1 MKDFCFKGIIALLVT
16 GLLYSCVTG
25 DIEPDPLE
33 SVEPEIQSQEPPLV
47 EPDKPDGSV
56 LRASFAGGRA
66 TKTDFGRFTTS
77 ASYAEIYWSEN
88 DSINVFYPVQS
99 YAESCKYVTTQ
110 SGPVADFVNQSQVAP
125 SGSSFLGL
133 YPYTR
138 SASADI
144 SRSTIQTILPAS
156 QLAYPGKFDPA
167 ALLAVA
173 SSQSADE
180 MAFYNV
186 CSGLCFTLKEGGK
199 YSRIDFRG
207 GSNEEVAGAI
217 SISLSDPTAPI
228 ATEAQGSVKKV
239 EIRPAEGDTFAA
251 GTQYYIML
259 KPAEF
264 KNGFSLDFY
273 TPGANSAT
281 LTQTCTSFVV
291 FSRGVFARIP
301 EVDSPGKLSR
311 IRDGVDL
318 AQDGETANCYVVS
331 KAGSY
336 KFPLVMGNDPEHTL
350 SDISKVTVLWETDNT
365 SSTQR
370 VGSIVRDISCNSNYV
385 YFNTPSTLK
394 NGNAVIAAWRR
405 VEGKDTIVWSWHIW
419 VCKDYDPEASA
430 QTLKRK
436 SKPMLDRNLGA
447 LSSSATSPL
456 SNGFFYQWG
465 RKDPFPGAIESY
477 VAADGGAG
485 TYMST
490 TAGALKLE
498 PAVNSTRTV
507 TVDYAI
513 AHPDVFITSTD
524 GYWLPASINVLWG
537 VDSKYQDGKI
547 TERVYKSLY
556 DPCPP
561 GWKVPRARVM
571 NGTQH
576 VVSQETWSGYEP
588 AEYRW
593 EAYGRGIYLPATQ
606 GEAWYPNNGYITKEG
621 RVIMVGQY
629 CCYWSCDPYSGGLSF
644 AMQLLKDMGGR
655 LLFNPIQYGK
665 VTGEGHS
672 VRCIK
677 AD

>member
-1 MKDFCFKGIIALLVT
+1 MGYIALLVT

-25 DIEPDPLE
+25 DLEPKSLE
-33 SVEPEIQSQEPPLV
+33 TQEPQIQSQEPQIA
-47 EPDKPDGSV
+47 EPEEPDGSV

-99 YAESCKYVTTQ
+99 YAESCKYVTSQ

-133 YPYTR
+133 YPYTQ

-144 SRSTIQTILPAS
+144 SRSTIQTILPSS
-156 QLAYPGKFDPA
+156 QLAYPGKFDPS

-173 SSQSADE
+173 SSPSADE

-186 CSGLCFTLKEGGK
+186 CGGLCFTLKDGGK

-207 GSNEEVAGAI
+207 GSNEDVAGAI
-217 SISLSDPTAPI
+217 SISLSDPTAPV
-228 ATEAQGSVKKV
+228 ATAAQGSVKKV
-239 EIRPAEGDTFAA
+239 ELRPAEGDTFAA

-259 KPAEF
+259 KPSEF

-311 IRDGVDL
+311 IRDGIDL
-318 AQDGETANCYVVS
+318 AEDGETANCYVVS

-336 KFPLVMGNDPEHTL
+336 KFPLVKGNDPEHTL
-350 SDISKVTVLWETDNT
+350 SEISKVTVLWETDNT
-365 SSTQR
+365 SASQT
-370 VGSIVRDISCNSNYV
+370 VGSIIKDVTNNSRYV

-394 NGNAVIAAWRR
+394 NGNAVIAAWRK
-405 VEGKDTIVWSWHIW
+405 VGGKDTIVWSWHIW
-419 VCKDYDPEASA
+419 VCKDFDPDASA
-430 QTLKRK
+430 QTLRRK
-436 SKPMLDRNLGA
+436 PKPMMDRNLGA
-447 LSSSATSPL
+447 LSNSATSPL

-490 TAGALKLE
+490 TGGTLKLE
-498 PAVNSTRTV
+498 PAVNSTRSV
-507 TVDYAI
+507 TVDYVI
-513 AHPDVFITSTD
+513 AHPDVFITSTE
-524 GYWLPASINVLWG
+524 GYWLPTPDNTLWG
-537 VDSKYQDGKI
+537 VESKYQGGQI
-547 TERVYKSLY
+547 TETVYKSLY

-561 GWKVPRARVM
+561 GWKVPRAHVM

-576 VVSQETWSGYEP
+576 VESQEAWSGLSST
-588 AEYRW
+588 EYRW
-593 EAYGRGIYLPATQ
+593 EAYGRGIYLPTTQ

-621 RVIMVGQY
+621 KVIMVGQY
-629 CCYWSCDPYSGGLSF
+629 CCYWSCDPYGGGLSF
-644 AMQLLKDMGGR
+644 AMQLLRDMGGR

-665 VTGEGHS
+665 VNGEGHS

-677 AD
+677 EK

>member
-1 MKDFCFKGIIALLVT
+1 MGYIALLVT

-25 DIEPDPLE
+25 DLEPKSLE
-33 SVEPEIQSQEPPLV
+33 PQKPQVQSQEHQIA
-47 EPDKPDGSV
+47 EPEEPDGSV

-77 ASYAEIYWSEN
+77 ESYAEIYWSEN
-88 DSINVFYPVQS
+88 DSIIVFYPVQS
-99 YAESCKYVTTQ
+99 YAESCKYVTSQ

-133 YPYTR
+133 YPYTQ
-138 SASADI
+138 SATADI
-144 SRSTIQTILPAS
+144 SRSTIQTILPSS
-156 QLAYPGKFDPA
+156 QLAYPGKFDPT

-173 SSQSADE
+173 SSTSADE

-186 CSGLCFTLKEGGK
+186 CSGLCFTLKDGGK

-207 GSNEEVAGAI
+207 GSNEDVAGAI
-217 SISLSDPTAPI
+217 SISLSDPTAPV
-228 ATEAQGSVKKV
+228 ATAAQGSVKKV
-239 EIRPAEGDTFAA
+239 ELRPAEGDTFAA

-259 KPAEF
+259 KPSEF

-311 IRDGVDL
+311 IRDGIDL
-318 AQDGETANCYVVS
+318 AEDGETANCYVVS

-336 KFPLVMGNDPEHTL
+336 KFPLVKGNDPEHTL
-350 SDISKVTVLWETDNT
+350 SEISKVTVLWETDNT
-365 SSTQR
+365 SASQT
-370 VGSIVRDISCNSNYV
+370 VGSIVKDVTNNSRYV

-394 NGNAVIAAWRR
+394 NGNAVIAAWRK
-405 VEGKDTIVWSWHIW
+405 VGGKDTIVWSWHIW
-419 VCKDYDPEASA
+419 VCKDFDPDASA
-430 QTLKRK
+430 QTLRRK
-436 SKPMLDRNLGA
+436 PKPMMDRNLGA
-447 LSSSATSPL
+447 LSNSATSPL

-490 TAGALKLE
+490 TGGTLKLE
-498 PAVNSTRTV
+498 PAVNSTRSV
-507 TVDYAI
+507 TVDYVI
-513 AHPDVFITSTD
+513 AHPDVFITSTE
-524 GYWLPASINVLWG
+524 GYWLPTPDNTLWG
-537 VDSKYQDGKI
+537 VESKYQGGQI
-547 TERVYKSLY
+547 TEKNYKSLY

-561 GWKVPRARVM
+561 GWKVPRAHVM

-576 VVSQETWSGYEP
+576 VESQEAWSGLSSS
-588 AEYRW
+588 EYRW
-593 EAYGRGIYLPATQ
+593 EAYGRGIYLPTTQ

-621 RVIMVGQY
+621 KVIMVGQY
-629 CCYWSCDPYSGGLSF
+629 CCYWSCDPYGGGLSF
-644 AMQLLKDMGGR
+644 AMQLLRDMGGR

-665 VTGEGHS
+665 VNGEGHS

>member
-1 MKDFCFKGIIALLVT
+1 MGYIALLVT

-25 DIEPDPLE
+25 DLEPKSLE
-33 SVEPEIQSQEPPLV
+33 PQEPQIQSQEHQIAGP
-47 EPDKPDGSV
+47 EEPDGSV

-77 ASYAEIYWSEN
+77 ESYAEIYWSEN
-88 DSINVFYPVQS
+88 DSINAFYPVKS
-99 YAESCKYVTTQ
+99 YAESCKYVTSQ

-133 YPYTR
+133 YPYTQ

-144 SRSTIQTILPAS
+144 SRSTIQTILPSS
-156 QLAYPGKFDPA
+156 QLAYPGKFDPT

-173 SSQSADE
+173 SSTSADE

-186 CSGLCFTLKEGGK
+186 CSGLCFTLKDGGK

-207 GSNEEVAGAI
+207 GSNEDVAGAI
-217 SISLSDPTAPI
+217 SISLSDPTAPV
-228 ATEAQGSVKKV
+228 ATSITQGSEKKI
-239 EIRPAEGDTFAA
+239 ELRPAEGDTFAA

-259 KPAEF
+259 KPDEF

-291 FSRGVFARIP
+291 FGRGVFARIH
-301 EVDSPGKLSR
+301 EVDSPGKLSC
-311 IRDGVDL
+311 IRDGIDL
-318 AQDGETANCYVVS
+318 AEDGETANCYVVS

-336 KFPLVMGNDPEHTL
+336 KFPLVMGNNPEHTL
-350 SDISKVTVLWETDNT
+350 SEISKVTVLWETDNT
-365 SSTQR
+365 SASQT
-370 VGSIVRDISCNSNYV
+370 VGSIVKDVTNNSRYV

-394 NGNAVIAAWRR
+394 NGNAVIAAWRK
-405 VEGKDTIVWSWHIW
+405 VGGKDTIVWSWHIW
-419 VCKDYDPEASA
+419 VCKDFDPDASA
-430 QTLKRK
+430 QTLRRK
-436 SKPMLDRNLGA
+436 PKPMMDRNLGA
-447 LSSSATSPL
+447 LSNSATSPL

-498 PAVNSTRTV
+498 PAVNSTRSV
-507 TVDYAI
+507 TVDYVI
-513 AHPDVFITSTD
+513 AHPDVFITSTE
-524 GYWLPASINVLWG
+524 GYWLPSAINTLWG
-537 VDSKYQDGKI
+537 VESKYQGGQI
-547 TERVYKSLY
+547 TEKVYKSLH

-561 GWKVPRARVM
+561 GWKVPRAHVM

-576 VVSQETWSGYEP
+576 VESQEAWSGLSST
-588 AEYRW
+588 EYRW
-593 EAYGRGIYLPATQ
+593 EAYGRGIYLPTTQ
-606 GEAWYPNNGYITKEG
+606 GETWYPNNGYITKEG
-621 RVIMVGQY
+621 KVIMVGQY
-629 CCYWSCDPYSGGLSF
+629 CCYWSCDPYGGGLSF
-644 AMQLLKDMGGR
+644 AMQLLRDMGGR

-665 VTGEGHS
+665 VNGEGHS
-672 VRCIK
+672 VRCIR
-677 AD
+677 DN

>member
-1 MKDFCFKGIIALLVT
+1 MGYIALLVT

-25 DIEPDPLE
+25 DLEPKSLE
-33 SVEPEIQSQEPPLV
+33 PQEPEIQSQEHQIA
-47 EPDKPDGSV
+47 ESEEPDGSV

-88 DSINVFYPVQS
+88 DSIIVFYFFFS
-99 YAESCKYVTTQ
+99 YAESCKYVTSQ

-144 SRSTIQTILPAS
+144 SRSTIQTILPSS
-156 QLAYPGKFDPA
+156 QLAYPGKFDPT

-173 SSQSADE
+173 SSTSADE

-186 CSGLCFTLKEGGK
+186 CSGLCFTLKDGGK
-199 YSRIDFRG
+199 YSRINFRG
-207 GSNEEVAGAI
+207 GSNEDVAGAI
-217 SISLSDPTAPI
+217 SISLSDPTAPV
-228 ATEAQGSVKKV
+228 ATAAQGSVKKV
-239 EIRPAEGDTFAA
+239 ELRPAEGDTFAA

-259 KPAEF
+259 KPSEF

-311 IRDGVDL
+311 IRDGIDL
-318 AQDGETANCYVVS
+318 AEDGETANCYVVS

-336 KFPLVMGNDPEHTL
+336 KFPLVKGNDPEHTL
-350 SDISKVTVLWETDNT
+350 SEISKVTVLWETDNT
-365 SSTQR
+365 SASQT
-370 VGSIVRDISCNSNYV
+370 VGSIVKDVTNNSRYV

-394 NGNAVIAAWRR
+394 NGNAVIAAWRK
-405 VEGKDTIVWSWHIW
+405 VGGKDTIVWSWHIW
-419 VCKDYDPEASA
+419 VCKDFDPDASA
-430 QTLKRK
+430 QTLRRK
-436 SKPMLDRNLGA
+436 PKPMMDRNLGA
-447 LSSSATSPL
+447 LSNSATSPL

-490 TAGALKLE
+490 TAGTLKLE
-498 PAVNSTRTV
+498 PAVNSTRSV
-507 TVDYAI
+507 TVVYVT
-513 AHPDVFITSTD
+513 AHPDVFITSTE
-524 GYWLPASINVLWG
+524 GYWLPSSINTLWG
-537 VDSKYQDGKI
+537 VESKYQGGQI
-547 TERVYKSLY
+547 TEKVYKSLY

-561 GWKVPRARVM
+561 GWKVPRAHVM

-576 VVSQETWSGYEP
+576 VESQEAWSGLSST
-588 AEYRW
+588 EYRW
-593 EAYGRGIYLPATQ
+593 EAYGQGIYLPTTQ

-621 RVIMVGQY
+621 KVIMVGQY
-629 CCYWSCDPYSGGLSF
+629 CCYWSCDPYGGGLSF
-644 AMQLLKDMGGR
+644 AMQLLRDMGGR

-665 VTGEGHS
+665 VNGEGHS

-677 AD
+677 EN

>member
-1 MKDFCFKGIIALLVT
+1 MKDFCFMGYIALLVT

-25 DIEPDPLE
+25 DLEPKSLE
-33 SVEPEIQSQEPPLV
+33 PQKPQVQSQEHQIA
-47 EPDKPDGSV
+47 EPEEPDGSV

-99 YAESCKYVTTQ
+99 YAESCKYVTSQ

-133 YPYTR
+133 YPYTQ
-138 SASADI
+138 SANADI
-144 SRSTIQTILPAS
+144 SRSTIQTILPSS
-156 QLAYPGKFDPA
+156 QLAYPGKFDPS

-173 SSQSADE
+173 SSPSADE

-186 CSGLCFTLKEGGK
+186 CGGLCFTLKDGGK

-207 GSNEEVAGAI
+207 GSNEDVAGAI
-217 SISLSDPTAPI
+217 SISLSDPTAPV
-228 ATEAQGSVKKV
+228 ATAAQGSVKKV
-239 EIRPAEGDTFAA
+239 ELRPAEGDTFAA

-259 KPAEF
+259 KPSEF

-311 IRDGVDL
+311 IRDGIDL
-318 AQDGETANCYVVS
+318 AEDGETANCYVVS

-350 SDISKVTVLWETDNT
+350 SEISKVTVLWETDNT
-365 SSTQR
+365 SASQT
-370 VGSIVRDISCNSNYV
+370 VGSIVKDVTNNSRYV

-394 NGNAVIAAWRR
+394 NGNAVIAAWRK
-405 VEGKDTIVWSWHIW
+405 VGGKDTIVWSWHIW
-419 VCKDYDPEASA
+419 VCKDFDPDASA
-430 QTLKRK
+430 QTLRRK
-436 SKPMLDRNLGA
+436 PKPMMDRNLGA
-447 LSSSATSPL
+447 LSNSATSPL

-485 TYMST
+485 TYMT
-490 TAGALKLE
+490 TTGGTLKLE
-498 PAVNSTRTV
+498 PAVNSTRSV
-507 TVDYAI
+507 TVDYVI
-513 AHPDVFITSTD
+513 AHPDVFITSTE
-524 GYWLPASINVLWG
+524 GYWLPTPDNTLWG
-537 VDSKYQDGKI
+537 VESKYQGGQI
-547 TERVYKSLY
+547 TEKNYKSLY

-561 GWKVPRARVM
+561 GWKVPRAHVM

-576 VVSQETWSGYEP
+576 VELQEAWSGLSST
-588 AEYRW
+588 EYRW
-593 EAYGRGIYLPATQ
+593 EAYGRGIYLPTTQ

-621 RVIMVGQY
+621 KVIMVGQY
-629 CCYWSCDPYSGGLSF
+629 CCYWSCDPYGGGLSF
-644 AMQLLKDMGGR
+644 AMQLLRDMGGR

-665 VTGEGHS
+665 VNGEGHS

>member
-1 MKDFCFKGIIALLVT
+1 MGYIALLVT

-25 DIEPDPLE
+25 DLEPKSLE
-33 SVEPEIQSQEPPLV
+33 TQEPQIQSQEPQIA
-47 EPDKPDGSV
+47 EAEEPDGSV

-99 YAESCKYVTTQ
+99 YAESCKYVTSE
-110 SGPVADFVNQSQVAP
+110 SGPVAVFVNQSQVAP

-133 YPYTR
+133 YPYTQ

-144 SRSTIQTILPAS
+144 SRSTIQTILPSS
-156 QLAYPGKFDPA
+156 QLAYPGKFDPT

-173 SSQSADE
+173 SSTSADE

-186 CSGLCFTLKEGGK
+186 CSGLCFTLKDGGK

-207 GSNEEVAGAI
+207 GSNEDVAGAI
-217 SISLSDPTAPI
+217 SISLSDPTAPV
-228 ATEAQGSVKKV
+228 ATAAQGSVKKV
-239 EIRPAEGDTFAA
+239 ELRPAEGDTFAA

-259 KPAEF
+259 KPSEF

-311 IRDGVDL
+311 IRDGIDL
-318 AQDGETANCYVVS
+318 AEDGETANCYVVS

-350 SDISKVTVLWETDNT
+350 SEISKVTVLWETDNT
-365 SSTQR
+365 SASQT
-370 VGSIVRDISCNSNYV
+370 VGSIIKDVTNNSRYV

-394 NGNAVIAAWRR
+394 NGNAVIAAWRK
-405 VEGKDTIVWSWHIW
+405 VGGKDTIVWSWHIW
-419 VCKDYDPEASA
+419 VCKDFDPDASA
-430 QTLKRK
+430 QTLRRK
-436 SKPMLDRNLGA
+436 PKPMMDRNLGA
-447 LSSSATSPL
+447 LSNSATSPL

-490 TAGALKLE
+490 TVGALKLE
-498 PAVNSTRTV
+498 PAVNSTRSV
-507 TVDYAI
+507 TVDYVI
-513 AHPDVFITSTD
+513 AHPDVFITSTE
-524 GYWLPASINVLWG
+524 GYWLPSSINTLWG
-537 VDSKYQDGKI
+537 VESNYQGGQI
-547 TERVYKSLY
+547 TEKVYKSLY

-561 GWKVPRARVM
+561 GWKVPRAHVM

-576 VVSQETWSGYEP
+576 VESQEAWSGLSST
-588 AEYRW
+588 EYRW
-593 EAYGRGIYLPATQ
+593 EAYGRGIYLPTTQ
-606 GEAWYPNNGYITKEG
+606 GDTWYPNNGYITKEG
-621 RVIMVGQY
+621 KVIMVGQY
-629 CCYWSCDPYSGGLSF
+629 CCYWSCDPYGGGLSF

-665 VTGEGHS
+665 VNGEGHS

>member
-1 MKDFCFKGIIALLVT
+1 MGYIALLVT

-25 DIEPDPLE
+25 DLEPKSLE
-33 SVEPEIQSQEPPLV
+33 PQKPQVQSQEHQIA
-47 EPDKPDGSV
+47 EPEEPDGSV

-77 ASYAEIYWSEN
+77 ESYAEIYWSEN
-88 DSINVFYPVQS
+88 DSIIVFYPVQS
-99 YAESCKYVTTQ
+99 YAESCKYVTSQ

-133 YPYTR
+133 YPYTQ

-144 SRSTIQTILPAS
+144 SRSTIQTILPSS
-156 QLAYPGKFDPA
+156 QLAYPGKFDPS

-173 SSQSADE
+173 SSPSADE

-186 CSGLCFTLKEGGK
+186 CGGLCFTLKDGGK

-207 GSNEEVAGAI
+207 GSNEDVAGAI
-217 SISLSDPTAPI
+217 SISLSDPTAPV
-228 ATEAQGSVKKV
+228 ATAAQGSVKKV
-239 EIRPAEGDTFAA
+239 ELRPAEGDTFAA

-259 KPAEF
+259 KPSEF

-311 IRDGVDL
+311 IRDGIDL
-318 AQDGETANCYVVS
+318 AEDGETANCYVVS

-336 KFPLVMGNDPEHTL
+336 KFPLVKGNDPEHTL
-350 SDISKVTVLWETDNT
+350 SEISKVTVLWETDNT
-365 SSTQR
+365 SASQT
-370 VGSIVRDISCNSNYV
+370 VGSIIKDVTNNSRYV

-394 NGNAVIAAWRR
+394 NGNAVIAAWRK
-405 VEGKDTIVWSWHIW
+405 VGGKDTIVWSWHIW
-419 VCKDYDPEASA
+419 VCKDFDPDASA
-430 QTLKRK
+430 QTLRRK
-436 SKPMLDRNLGA
+436 PKPMMDRNLGA
-447 LSSSATSPL
+447 LSNSATSPL

-490 TAGALKLE
+490 TGGTLKLE
-498 PAVNSTRTV
+498 PAVNSTRSV
-507 TVDYAI
+507 TVDYVI
-513 AHPDVFITSTD
+513 AHPDVFITSTE
-524 GYWLPASINVLWG
+524 GYWLPTPDNTLWG
-537 VDSKYQDGKI
+537 VESKYQGGQI
-547 TERVYKSLY
+547 TEKNYKSLY

-561 GWKVPRARVM
+561 GWKVPRAHVM

-576 VVSQETWSGYEP
+576 VELQEAWSGLSST
-588 AEYRW
+588 EYRW
-593 EAYGRGIYLPATQ
+593 EAYGRGIYLPTTQ

-621 RVIMVGQY
+621 KVIMVGQY
-629 CCYWSCDPYSGGLSF
+629 CCYWSCDPYGGGLSF
-644 AMQLLKDMGGR
+644 AMQLLRDMGGR

-665 VTGEGHS
+665 VNGEGHS

>member
-1 MKDFCFKGIIALLVT
+1 MKDFCFMGYIALLVT

-25 DIEPDPLE
+25 DLEPKSLE
-33 SVEPEIQSQEPPLV
+33 PQKPQVQSQEHQIA
-47 EPDKPDGSV
+47 EPEEPDGSV

-99 YAESCKYVTTQ
+99 YAESCKYVTSQ

-133 YPYTR
+133 YPYTQ

-144 SRSTIQTILPAS
+144 SRSTIQTILPSS
-156 QLAYPGKFDPA
+156 QLAYPGKFDPS

-173 SSQSADE
+173 SSPSADE

-186 CSGLCFTLKEGGK
+186 CGGLCFTLKDGGK

-207 GSNEEVAGAI
+207 GSNEDVAGAI
-217 SISLSDPTAPI
+217 SISLSDPTAPV
-228 ATEAQGSVKKV
+228 ATAAQGSVKKV
-239 EIRPAEGDTFAA
+239 ELRPAEGDTFAA

-259 KPAEF
+259 KPSEF

-311 IRDGVDL
+311 IRDGIDL
-318 AQDGETANCYVVS
+318 AEDGETANCYVVS

-350 SDISKVTVLWETDNT
+350 SEISKVTVLWETDNT
-365 SSTQR
+365 SASQT
-370 VGSIVRDISCNSNYV
+370 VGSIIKDVTNNSRYV

-394 NGNAVIAAWRR
+394 NGNAVIAAWRK
-405 VEGKDTIVWSWHIW
+405 VGGKDTIVWSWHIW
-419 VCKDYDPEASA
+419 VCKDFDPDASA
-430 QTLKRK
+430 QTLRRK
-436 SKPMLDRNLGA
+436 PKPMMDRNLGA
-447 LSSSATSPL
+447 LSNSATSPL

-490 TAGALKLE
+490 TGGTLKLE
-498 PAVNSTRTV
+498 PAVNSTRSV
-507 TVDYAI
+507 TVDYVI
-513 AHPDVFITSTD
+513 AHPDVFITSTE
-524 GYWLPASINVLWG
+524 GYWLPTPDNTLWG
-537 VDSKYQDGKI
+537 VESKYQGGQI
-547 TERVYKSLY
+547 TEKNYKSLY

-561 GWKVPRARVM
+561 GWKVPRAHVM

-576 VVSQETWSGYEP
+576 VELQEAWSGLSST
-588 AEYRW
+588 EYRW
-593 EAYGRGIYLPATQ
+593 EAYGRGIYLPTTQ

-621 RVIMVGQY
+621 KVIMVGQY
-629 CCYWSCDPYSGGLSF
+629 CCYWSCDPYGGGLSF
-644 AMQLLKDMGGR
+644 AMQLLRDMGGR

-665 VTGEGHS
+665 VNGEGHS

>member
-1 MKDFCFKGIIALLVT
+1 MGYIALLVT

-25 DIEPDPLE
+25 DLEPKSLE
-33 SVEPEIQSQEPPLV
+33 TQEPEIQSQEHQIAGP
-47 EPDKPDGSV
+47 EEPDGSV

-77 ASYAEIYWSEN
+77 ESYAEIYWSEN

-99 YAESCKYVTTQ
+99 YAESCKYVTSQ

-133 YPYTR
+133 YPYTQ

-144 SRSTIQTILPAS
+144 SRSTIQTILPSS
-156 QLAYPGKFDPA
+156 QLAYPGKFDPT

-173 SSQSADE
+173 SSTSADE

-186 CSGLCFTLKEGGK
+186 CSGLCFTLKDGGK

-207 GSNEEVAGAI
+207 GSNEDVAGAI
-217 SISLSDPTAPI
+217 SISLSDPTAPV
-228 ATEAQGSVKKV
+228 ATAAQGSVKKV
-239 EIRPAEGDTFAA
+239 ELRPAEGDTFAA

-259 KPAEF
+259 KPDEF

-311 IRDGVDL
+311 IRDGIDL
-318 AQDGETANCYVVS
+318 AEDGETANCYVVS
-331 KAGSY
+331 KSGSY

-350 SDISKVTVLWETDNT
+350 SEISKVTVLWETDNT
-365 SSTQR
+365 SASQT
-370 VGSIVRDISCNSNYV
+370 VGSIVKDVTNNSRYV

-394 NGNAVIAAWRR
+394 NGNAVIAAWRK
-405 VEGKDTIVWSWHIW
+405 VGGKDTIVWSWHIW
-419 VCKDYDPEASA
+419 VCKDFDPDASA
-430 QTLKRK
+430 QTLRRK
-436 SKPMLDRNLGA
+436 PKPMMDRNLGA

-490 TAGALKLE
+490 TGGTLKLE
-498 PAVNSTRTV
+498 PAVNSTRSV
-507 TVDYAI
+507 TVDYVI
-513 AHPDVFITSTD
+513 AHPNVFITSSD
-524 GYWLPASINVLWG
+524 GIWLPTPDNTLWG
-537 VDSKYQDGKI
+537 VESKYQGGQI
-547 TERVYKSLY
+547 TETVYKSLY

-576 VVSQETWSGYEP
+576 VESQEAWSGFSST
-588 AEYRW
+588 EYRW
-593 EAYGRGIYLPATQ
+593 EAYGRGIYLPTTQ
-606 GEAWYPNNGYITKEG
+606 GEAWYPNNGYISKEG
-621 RVIMVGQY
+621 KVIMVGQF
-629 CCYWSCDPYSGGLSF
+629 CCYWSCDPYGGGVSF
-644 AMQLLKDMGGR
+644 AMQLLKDMAGT
-655 LLFNPIQYGK
+655 LQFNPIQHGK
-665 VTGEGHS
+665 VNGEGHS

-677 AD
+677 DN

>member
-1 MKDFCFKGIIALLVT
+1 MGYIALLVT

-25 DIEPDPLE
+25 DLEPKSLE
-33 SVEPEIQSQEPPLV
+33 PQKPQVQSQEHQIA
-47 EPDKPDGSV
+47 EPEEPDGSV

-77 ASYAEIYWSEN
+77 ESYAEIYWSEN
-88 DSINVFYPVQS
+88 DSIIVFYPVQS
-99 YAESCKYVTTQ
+99 YAESCKYVTSQ
-110 SGPVADFVNQSQVAP
+110 SGPVADYVNQSQVAP

-133 YPYTR
+133 YPYTQ

-144 SRSTIQTILPAS
+144 SRSTIQTILPSS
-156 QLAYPGKFDPA
+156 QLAYPGKFDPS

-173 SSQSADE
+173 SSPSADE

-186 CSGLCFTLKEGGK
+186 CGGLCFTLKDGGK

-207 GSNEEVAGAI
+207 GSNEDVAGAI
-217 SISLSDPTAPI
+217 SISLSDPTAPV
-228 ATEAQGSVKKV
+228 ATAAQGSVKKV
-239 EIRPAEGDTFAA
+239 ELRPAEGDTFAA

-259 KPAEF
+259 KPSEF

-311 IRDGVDL
+311 IRDGIDL
-318 AQDGETANCYVVS
+318 AEDGETANCYVVS

-336 KFPLVMGNDPEHTL
+336 KFPLVKGNDPEHTL
-350 SDISKVTVLWETDNT
+350 SEISKVTVLWETDNT
-365 SSTQR
+365 SASQT
-370 VGSIVRDISCNSNYV
+370 VGSIIKDVTNNSRYV

-394 NGNAVIAAWRR
+394 NGNAVIAAWRK
-405 VEGKDTIVWSWHIW
+405 VGGKDTIVWSWHIW
-419 VCKDYDPEASA
+419 VCKDFDPDASA
-430 QTLKRK
+430 QTLRRK
-436 SKPMLDRNLGA
+436 PKPMMDRNLGA
-447 LSSSATSPL
+447 LSNSATSPL

-490 TAGALKLE
+490 TGGTLKLE
-498 PAVNSTRTV
+498 PAVNSTRSV
-507 TVDYAI
+507 TVDYVI
-513 AHPDVFITSTD
+513 AHPDVFITSTE
-524 GYWLPASINVLWG
+524 GYWLPTPDNTLWG
-537 VDSKYQDGKI
+537 VESKYQGGQI
-547 TERVYKSLY
+547 TETVYKSLY

-561 GWKVPRARVM
+561 GWKVPRAHVM

-576 VVSQETWSGYEP
+576 VELQEAWSGLSS

-593 EAYGRGIYLPATQ
+593 EAYGRGIYLPTTQ

-621 RVIMVGQY
+621 KVIMVGQY
-629 CCYWSCDPYSGGLSF
+629 CCYWSCDPYGGGLSF
-644 AMQLLKDMGGR
+644 AMQLLRDMGGR

-665 VTGEGHS
+665 VNGEGHS

>member
-1 MKDFCFKGIIALLVT
+1 MKDFCFMGYIALLVT

-25 DIEPDPLE
+25 DLEPKSLE
-33 SVEPEIQSQEPPLV
+33 PQKPQVQSQEHQIA
-47 EPDKPDGSV
+47 EPEEPDGSV

-99 YAESCKYVTTQ
+99 YAESCKYVTSQ

-133 YPYTR
+133 YPYTQ

-144 SRSTIQTILPAS
+144 SRSTIQTILPSS
-156 QLAYPGKFDPA
+156 QLAYPGKFDPS

-173 SSQSADE
+173 SSPSADE

-186 CSGLCFTLKEGGK
+186 CGGLCFTLKDGGK

-207 GSNEEVAGAI
+207 GSNEDVAGAI
-217 SISLSDPTAPI
+217 SISLSDPTAPV
-228 ATEAQGSVKKV
+228 ATAAQGSVKKV
-239 EIRPAEGDTFAA
+239 ELRPAEGDTFAA

-259 KPAEF
+259 KPSEF

-311 IRDGVDL
+311 IRDGIDL
-318 AQDGETANCYVVS
+318 AEDGETANCYVVS

-350 SDISKVTVLWETDNT
+350 SEISKVTVLWETDNT
-365 SSTQR
+365 SASQT
-370 VGSIVRDISCNSNYV
+370 VGSIVKDVTNNSRYV

-394 NGNAVIAAWRR
+394 NGNAVIAAWRK
-405 VEGKDTIVWSWHIW
+405 VGGKDTIVWSWHIW
-419 VCKDYDPEASA
+419 VCKDFDPDASA
-430 QTLKRK
+430 QTLRRK
-436 SKPMLDRNLGA
+436 PKPMMDRNLGA
-447 LSSSATSPL
+447 LSNSATSPL

-490 TAGALKLE
+490 TGGTLKLE
-498 PAVNSTRTV
+498 PAVNSTRSV
-507 TVDYAI
+507 TVDYVI
-513 AHPDVFITSTD
+513 AHPDVFITSTE
-524 GYWLPASINVLWG
+524 GYWLPTPDNTLWG
-537 VDSKYQDGKI
+537 VESKYQGGQI
-547 TERVYKSLY
+547 TEKNYKSLY

-561 GWKVPRARVM
+561 GWKVPRAHVM

-576 VVSQETWSGYEP
+576 VELQEAWSGLSST
-588 AEYRW
+588 EYRW
-593 EAYGRGIYLPATQ
+593 EAYGRGIYLPTTQ

-621 RVIMVGQY
+621 KVIMVGQY
-629 CCYWSCDPYSGGLSF
+629 CCYWSCDPYGGGLSF
-644 AMQLLKDMGGR
+644 AMQLLRDMGGR

-665 VTGEGHS
+665 VNGEGHS

>member
-1 MKDFCFKGIIALLVT
+1 MGYIALLVT

-25 DIEPDPLE
+25 DLEPKSLE
-33 SVEPEIQSQEPPLV
+33 TQEPQIQSQEPQIA
-47 EPDKPDGSV
+47 EPEEPDGSV

-77 ASYAEIYWSEN
+77 ESYAEIYWSEN
-88 DSINVFYPVQS
+88 DSINVFYPVQI
-99 YAESCKYVTTQ
+99 YAESCKYVTSQ

-144 SRSTIQTILPAS
+144 SRSTIQTILPSS
-156 QLAYPGKFDPA
+156 QLAYPGKFDPT

-173 SSQSADE
+173 SSTSADE

-186 CSGLCFTLKEGGK
+186 CSGLCFTLKDGGK

-207 GSNEEVAGAI
+207 GSNEDVAGAI
-217 SISLSDPTAPI
+217 SISLSDPTAPV
-228 ATEAQGSVKKV
+228 ATAAQGSVKKV
-239 EIRPAEGDTFAA
+239 ELRPAEGDTFAA

-259 KPAEF
+259 KPSEF

-311 IRDGVDL
+311 IRDGIDL
-318 AQDGETANCYVVS
+318 AEDGETANCYVVS

-350 SDISKVTVLWETDNT
+350 SEISKVTVLWETDNT
-365 SSTQR
+365 SASQT
-370 VGSIVRDISCNSNYV
+370 VGSIIKDVTNNSRYV

-394 NGNAVIAAWRR
+394 NGNAVIAAWRK
-405 VEGKDTIVWSWHIW
+405 VGGKDTIVWSWHIW
-419 VCKDYDPEASA
+419 VCKDFDPDASA
-430 QTLKRK
+430 QTLRRK
-436 SKPMLDRNLGA
+436 PKPMMDRNLGA

-498 PAVNSTRTV
+498 PAVNSTRSV
-507 TVDYAI
+507 TVDYVI
-513 AHPDVFITSTD
+513 AHPDVFITSTE
-524 GYWLPASINVLWG
+524 GYWLPSSINTLWG
-537 VDSKYQDGKI
+537 VESKYQGGQI
-547 TERVYKSLY
+547 TEKVYKSLY

-561 GWKVPRARVM
+561 GWKVPRAHVM

-576 VVSQETWSGYEP
+576 VELQEAWSGLSST
-588 AEYRW
+588 EYRW
-593 EAYGRGIYLPATQ
+593 EAYGRGIYLPTTQ

-621 RVIMVGQY
+621 KVIMVGQY
-629 CCYWSCDPYSGGLSF
+629 CCYWSCDPYGGGLSF

-665 VTGEGHS
+665 VNGEGHS

-677 AD
+677 EK

>member
-1 MKDFCFKGIIALLVT
+1 MGYIALLVT

-25 DIEPDPLE
+25 DLEPKSLE
-33 SVEPEIQSQEPPLV
+33 PQKPQVQSQEHQIA
-47 EPDKPDGSV
+47 EPEEPDGSV

-77 ASYAEIYWSEN
+77 ESYAEIYWSEN
-88 DSINVFYPVQS
+88 DSIIVFYPVQS
-99 YAESCKYVTTQ
+99 YAESCKYVTSQ

-133 YPYTR
+133 YPYTQ

-144 SRSTIQTILPAS
+144 SRSTIQTILPSS
-156 QLAYPGKFDPA
+156 QLAYPGKFDPS

-173 SSQSADE
+173 SSPSADE

-186 CSGLCFTLKEGGK
+186 CGGLCFTLKDGGK

-207 GSNEEVAGAI
+207 GSNEDVAGAI
-217 SISLSDPTAPI
+217 SISLSDPTAPV
-228 ATEAQGSVKKV
+228 ATAAQGSVKKV
-239 EIRPAEGDTFAA
+239 ELRPAEGDTFAA

-259 KPAEF
+259 KPSEF

-311 IRDGVDL
+311 IRDGIDL
-318 AQDGETANCYVVS
+318 AEDGETANCYVVS

-336 KFPLVMGNDPEHTL
+336 KFPLVKGNDPEHTL
-350 SDISKVTVLWETDNT
+350 SEISKVTVLWETDNT
-365 SSTQR
+365 SASQT
-370 VGSIVRDISCNSNYV
+370 VGSIIKDVTNNSRYV

-394 NGNAVIAAWRR
+394 NGNAVIAAWRK
-405 VEGKDTIVWSWHIW
+405 VGGKDTIVWSWHIW
-419 VCKDYDPEASA
+419 VCKDFDPDASA
-430 QTLKRK
+430 QTLRRK
-436 SKPMLDRNLGA
+436 PKPMMDRNLGA
-447 LSSSATSPL
+447 LSNSATSPL

-490 TAGALKLE
+490 TGGTLKLE
-498 PAVNSTRTV
+498 PAVNSTRSV
-507 TVDYAI
+507 TVDYVI
-513 AHPDVFITSTD
+513 AHPDVFITSTE
-524 GYWLPASINVLWG
+524 GYWLPTPDNTLWG
-537 VDSKYQDGKI
+537 VESKYQGGQI
-547 TERVYKSLY
+547 TETVYKSLY

-576 VVSQETWSGYEP
+576 VELQEAWSGLSST
-588 AEYRW
+588 EYRW
-593 EAYGRGIYLPATQ
+593 EAYGRGIYLPTTQ

-621 RVIMVGQY
+621 KVIMVGQY
-629 CCYWSCDPYSGGLSF
+629 CCYWSCDPYGGGLSF
-644 AMQLLKDMGGR
+644 AMQLLRDMGGR

-665 VTGEGHS
+665 VNGEGHS

>member
-1 MKDFCFKGIIALLVT
+1 MGYIALLVT

-25 DIEPDPLE
+25 DLEPKSLE
-33 SVEPEIQSQEPPLV
+33 PQKPQVQSQEHQIA
-47 EPDKPDGSV
+47 EPEEPDGSV

-77 ASYAEIYWSEN
+77 ESYAEIYWSEN

-99 YAESCKYVTTQ
+99 YAESCKYVTSE
-110 SGPVADFVNQSQVAP
+110 SGPVAVFVNQSQVAP

-133 YPYTR
+133 YPYTQ
-138 SASADI
+138 SATADI
-144 SRSTIQTILPAS
+144 SRSTIQTILPSS
-156 QLAYPGKFDPA
+156 QLAYPGKFDPT

-173 SSQSADE
+173 SSTSADE

-186 CSGLCFTLKEGGK
+186 CSGLCFTLKDGGK

-207 GSNEEVAGAI
+207 GSNEDVAGAI
-217 SISLSDPTAPI
+217 SISLSDPTAPV
-228 ATEAQGSVKKV
+228 ATAAQGSVKKV
-239 EIRPAEGDTFAA
+239 ELRPAEGDTFAA

-259 KPAEF
+259 KPSEF

-311 IRDGVDL
+311 IRDGIDL
-318 AQDGETANCYVVS
+318 AEDGETANCYVVS

-336 KFPLVMGNDPEHTL
+336 KFPLVKGNDPEHTL
-350 SDISKVTVLWETDNT
+350 SEISKVTVLWETDNT
-365 SSTQR
+365 SASQT
-370 VGSIVRDISCNSNYV
+370 VGSIVKDVTNNSRYV

-394 NGNAVIAAWRR
+394 NGNAVIAAWRK
-405 VEGKDTIVWSWHIW
+405 VGGKDTIVWSWHIW
-419 VCKDYDPEASA
+419 VCKDFDPDASA
-430 QTLKRK
+430 QTLRRK
-436 SKPMLDRNLGA
+436 PKPMMDRNLGA

-490 TAGALKLE
+490 TGGTLKLE
-498 PAVNSTRTV
+498 PAVNSTRSV
-507 TVDYAI
+507 TVDYVI
-513 AHPDVFITSTD
+513 AHPDVFITSTE
-524 GYWLPASINVLWG
+524 GYWLPTPDNTLWG
-537 VDSKYQDGKI
+537 VESKYQGGQI
-547 TERVYKSLY
+547 TEKNYKSLY

-561 GWKVPRARVM
+561 GWKVPRAHVM

-576 VVSQETWSGYEP
+576 VELQEAWSGLSST
-588 AEYRW
+588 EYRW
-593 EAYGRGIYLPATQ
+593 EAYGRGIYLPTTQ

-621 RVIMVGQY
+621 KVIMVGQY
-629 CCYWSCDPYSGGLSF
+629 CCYWSCDPYGGGLSF
-644 AMQLLKDMGGR
+644 AMQLLRDMGGR

-665 VTGEGHS
+665 VNGEGHS